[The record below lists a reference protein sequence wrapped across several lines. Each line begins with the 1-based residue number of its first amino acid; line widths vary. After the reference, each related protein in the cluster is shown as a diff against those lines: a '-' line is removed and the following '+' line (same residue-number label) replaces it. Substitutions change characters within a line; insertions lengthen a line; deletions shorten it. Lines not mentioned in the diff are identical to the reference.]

1 MKQEDLHTLEFVAT
15 NKLKD
20 HWNFKLQM
28 TDLLNQD
35 IVFKQEVKDGRKL
48 EVERY
53 GRGTTFELGFS
64 YTL

>member
-1 MKQEDLHTLEFVAT
+1 MSVCPG
-15 NKLKD
+15 
-20 HWNFKLQM
+20 WNFKLQM